1 MADALAFE
9 VNGRLVGFDTASIE
23 CVVEAARV
31 FFMPGSGGLVK
42 GVISLRNE
50 PVAVVDAFRA
60 LARGAVPGR
69 GPGPSRVVIVRDR
82 ERILGFDIGSTKA
95 RCLPGGVD
103 PSGRKAEMIDWAV
116 FFDEASRVL
125 AA

>member
-1 MADALAFE
+1 MADVLAFE
-9 VNGRLVGFDTASIE
+9 VNGRLMGFDTAAIE

-50 PVAVVDAFRA
+50 PVTVVDAFRTSPREA
-60 LARGAVPGR
+60 GSGR
-69 GPGPSRVVIVRDR
+69 EKGPSRIVIVRDR
-82 ERILGFDIGSTKA
+82 ERILGFDIGSTKVY
-95 RCLPGGVD
+95 CLLGGVD
-103 PSGRKAEMIDWAV
+103 PMGRKAELFNWAA
-116 FFDEASRVL
+116 FFDEARKVL